1 MYEELLKET
10 EEQLKTNVYDYK
22 EISEKLDVI
31 IKIKTILKLDREK

>member
-1 MYEELLKET
+1 MYEELLQEI